1 VRHLLACCLLI
12 SLTAGVV
19 AQERPNF
26 AGRWIPIG
34 VSSQPEQPLVV
45 TQTTTSLTVENT
57 SSSGAASGIHQWTSA
72 PQQSGSGTSWKG
84 ATLVVTFPATPN
96 GVRTESWSLNRT
108 GNLTVIIEVRR
119 PNGRRLLDSFVY
131 SR

>member
-1 VRHLLACCLLI
+1 MDICSSVCLPL
-12 SLTAGVV
+12 SLTAGVG
-19 AQERPNF
+19 AQERPNL

-57 SSSGAASGIHQWTSA
+57 CQVARHQ
-72 PQQSGSGTSWKG
+72 
-84 ATLVVTFPATPN
+84 
-96 GVRTESWSLNRT
+96 T

-119 PNGRRLLDSFVY
+119 ANGSRLLESSVY